1 MSRLPTPGKD
11 NGTWGAILN
20 DYLSQAHNGDG
31 SLKSGII
38 GAGHILD
45 GSIPTSKFDA
55 ATQTT
60 LSGKLNSAD
69 LDSQIAANIGNNLS
83 ATNAALATRDMLNI
97 LDYGVVRGTSS
108 SQTAA
113 IKAALDAHP
122 GMTFYFPPGSYR
134 LDTSLTISQANSLV
148 LAHDARIYAGAPMS
162 ILINYTWS
170 GPGYVEDK
178 MIIGGQLDGALN
190 AQTILSIGTVIHFTL
205 AHILFTDG
213 INRGLVTRSGPGA
226 ELIAYDCRFLN
237 TTISNVTNNV
247 AIEANMGDSHFRDI
261 IMRDW
266 TVAVVDTNANRWDR
280 VHPWI
285 GPDMG
290 AVTQM
295 TSRYPSSI
303 AFDLSASSDL
313 GTTLSDTYRIA
324 YKFRTNGTSYT
335 APPRLLNARAMWA
348 LTLPNALAT
357 ANPAYV
363 LDNSDGIGAIIDRL
377 TMAGHSVV
385 PGSFLLGATTNL
397 YARNTFSYGFINGVA
412 DVANGV
418 VQGSSAW
425 TPTLFGSTTA
435 GTPTYIT
442 QSGRM
447 VVDNGRVTYYFSVK
461 ATLDNNVAGNL
472 RVGGLSLPSGATG
485 VRNGG
490 GAVGFSTAGALTGA
504 MIFAGTTD
512 IRLYNAAAGNSAE
525 LVSTTL
531 RGTTVEIHGFVSTTY
546 LP

>member
-1 MSRLPTPGKD
+1 MPRLPIPGQD
-11 NGTWGAILN
+11 AGNWGDILN
-20 DYLSQAHNGDG
+20 DYLSQAHGSDG
-31 SLKSGII
+31 SLKNGVINATHI
-38 GAGHILD
+38 QDGAI
-45 GSIPTSKFDA
+45 SATKFNA
-55 ATQTT
+55 
-60 LSGKLNSAD
+60 SD
-69 LDSQIAANIGNNLS
+69 LDSQIAANINNSHS
-83 ATNAALATRDMLNI
+83 ATNIALAARDALNI
-97 LDYGVVRGTSS
+97 LDFGVTKGTSS
-108 SQTAA
+108 SQTTA
-113 IKAALDAHP
+113 IKAALDANP

-134 LDTSLTISQANSLV
+134 LDTTLTIAKGNSLI
-148 LAHDARIYAGAPMS
+148 LAQDARIYAGASMT
-162 ILINYTWS
+162 ILINYAWDGS
-170 GPGYVEDK
+170 GYAEDK
-178 MIIGGQLDGALN
+178 SIIGGHLDGALN
-190 AQTILSIGTVIHFTL
+190 AQTILSVGTVIHFTL

-226 ELIAYDCRFLN
+226 ELIAYDCRFVN
-237 TTISNVTNNV
+237 TTISNVTNNI
-247 AIEANMGDSHFRDI
+247 AIEANMGDSHFRDMI
-261 IMRDW
+261 IRDW
-266 TVAVVDTNANRWDR
+266 TCAVVDTNANRWDR

-285 GPDMG
+285 GPDSG

-295 TSRYPSSI
+295 TSRYPTSV
-303 AFDLSASSDL
+303 AFDITGSSDL

-348 LTLPNALAT
+348 STTLPNALAT

-377 TMAGHSVV
+377 SMAGHANV

-397 YARNTFSYGFINGVA
+397 YARNTYSYGFVTGVA
-412 DVANGV
+412 DLVNGV

-435 GTPTYIT
+435 GTPTYTT

-461 ATLDNNVAGNL
+461 ATLDSNVAGNL

-490 GAVGFSTAGALTGA
+490 GTIGFTTAGALTGA

-512 IRLYNAAAGNSAE
+512 IRLYNAAAGNSVE
-525 LVSTTL
+525 LTATSL
-531 RGTTVEIHGFVSTTY
+531 RGTLVEIHGFVSTTY